1 MSVSNKSVL
10 WPARPSPRRVRSWPQ
25 GTQQSSS
32 GEVPTKTAVS
42 TRNSD
47 HCASL
52 GLDIRETWLFPPWL
66 EAHFSGKE
74 ALHEVNIVLVSGS
87 HVVDWKKDV
96 RIPSDPASTL
106 NSKKGGC
113 QVERL
118 STCGR
123 KCSLHPLAPV
133 KPQRESLEEE

>member
-1 MSVSNKSVL
+1 MAGTPEPQAGEELTPGDTAVQQRRG
-10 WPARPSPRRVRSWPQ
+10 AHQDRRVH
-25 GTQQSSS
+25 TH
-32 GEVPTKTAVS
+32 
-42 TRNSD
+42 SD

-52 GLDIRETWLFPPWL
+52 GLDIREPWPFPPWL

-74 ALHEVNIVLVSGS
+74 ALHEVNIILVSGS
-87 HVVDWKKDV
+87 HGVEWKRDV
-96 RIPSDPASTL
+96 RIPSVPASAL

-123 KCSLHPLAPV
+123 KCSLRPLAPV